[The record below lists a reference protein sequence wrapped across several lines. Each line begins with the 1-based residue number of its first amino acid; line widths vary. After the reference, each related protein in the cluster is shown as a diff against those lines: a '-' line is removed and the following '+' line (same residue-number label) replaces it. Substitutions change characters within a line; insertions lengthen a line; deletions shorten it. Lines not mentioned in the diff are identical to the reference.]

1 MIAFERYKKANYILG
16 EIESYKTLRNA
27 ARTLSET
34 LFDKGATFNKSLTG
48 DQNSRNACLAELQR
62 WLNEVPGIVKS
73 ISHRTIYREI
83 DQLEEL
89 LEQIFAEEND
99 SSGVILATKEALAE
113 FALVYEK
120 IISGYHAAHSVELV
134 YAAQIFSSRLEVL
147 LASYLAIRDG
157 FGLDENLSKSDSKAE
172 LSVYLSTINSVEDF
186 ASKLH
191 AISELYNELARILDV
206 DVGDYPLEI
215 ANIES
220 GSLWSR
226 LFGDSKVIQL
236 IVDLL
241 RGGAGY
247 LHRTYTVEGKVS
259 AIPESLDSLNKVL
272 DFSKRLEGEGLD
284 VSAIREELRIAG
296 VGIAR
301 NLNTLLEKQ
310 YKVEINGEE
319 QSLQDAAMKAISKE
333 KWMETLRISHDEG
346 E

>member
-1 MIAFERYKKANYILG
+1 MIAFDRYKKANYILS

-27 ARTLSET
+27 AQSLSDT
-34 LFDKGATFNKSLTG
+34 LFKMGSSFNKSLPN
-48 DQNSRNACLAELQR
+48 DQNSRNACAAEIHR
-62 WLNEVPGIVKS
+62 WLHEVPSIVKN
-73 ISHRTIYREI
+73 ISHRRIYREI

-89 LEQIFAEEND
+89 LEEIIAEEND
-99 SSGVILATKEALAE
+99 SSGVIVETKESLAA
-113 FALVYEK
+113 FASVYEAVN
-120 IISGYHAAHSVELV
+120 SGYSAAHSTELV
-134 YAAQIFSSRLEVL
+134 YAAQILNSNLEAL
-147 LASYLAIRDG
+147 SASYAAVKDG
-157 FGLDENLSKSDSKAE
+157 FNLSGNLPNSDSKSE

-191 AISELYNELARILDV
+191 AISELYNALARILNV
-206 DVGDYPLEI
+206 DIGDHPLEI
-215 ANIES
+215 GNIES

-247 LHRTYTVEGKVS
+247 LHRTYTVEGKIS

-272 DFSKRLEGEGLD
+272 DFSKRLENEGLD
-284 VSAIREELRIAG
+284 VTVIREELRIAG

-301 NLNTLLEKQ
+301 NLNILLEKQ

-333 KWMETLRISHDEG
+333 KWMETLRISHDEV